1 MKITVILDVTKE
13 CLGIVRGNTLEE
25 CLAEA
30 VKKAGGRPLKHLA
43 NYPNGTVAIMERRQK
58 QGL

>member
-13 CLGIVRGNTLEE
+13 CLGVVYGQTLEE

-30 VKKAGGRPLKHLA
+30 VRKAGRPLKHLA
-43 NYPNGTVAIMERRQK
+43 NYPDGTVAIMERRRK
-58 QGL
+58 QGS